1 MIFTNQLKI
10 SLTELVHFMEI
21 KIYNKIINNF
31 NSGILQKK
39 KILFMGIM
47 RTGLELIYQKN

>member
-10 SLTELVHFMEI
+10 SLTELVRFMEI

-39 KILFMGIM
+39 KIFMGIM
-47 RTGLELIYQKN
+47 RTGLKLIYQKN

>member
-10 SLTELVHFMEI
+10 SLTELVRFMEI

-39 KILFMGIM
+39 KKIFMGIM
-47 RTGLELIYQKN
+47 RTGLKLIYQKN